1 MFRTYQHV
9 SQRIVGHFCSS
20 WKPTTPGR
28 EERRA
33 ESTSSRPAC
42 VLAHVTLNRAPT
54 CVEIP
59 QSMEVLKHGQMRFL
73 RFPPARCVPQV
84 RPRPLASASIPQN
97 LPVSPPLFKRDTGC
111 SLPALVSPSTSIHLH
126 ISPWL
131 PSSWLCSPHRAL
143 SDASGRI
150 PLSQGAQTTGS
161 RQADGQTEAEIA
173 SGLSHSMSFSHA
185 VAPLI
190 SISLSLMH
198 LLRPSSPLLLSFSPI
213 KSLFPV
219 CISSRSCFSSLTCSF
234 SLTHLASLLFVFF
247 SSH

>member
-1 MFRTYQHV
+1 MFRTYRHV

-20 WKPTTPGR
+20 WKPTTPGL

-97 LPVSPPLFKRDTGC
+97 LPVSPPLFKRDKAAHFLLSSLRLPPSIYISAHGC
-111 SLPALVSPSTSIHLH
+111 RHPGSAHLTVPSQMRLAGSLCRRELKQ
-126 ISPWL
+126 
-131 PSSWLCSPHRAL
+131 
-143 SDASGRI
+143 
-150 PLSQGAQTTGS
+150 QGAGRQTD
-161 RQADGQTEAEIA
+161 RQRRRLPRGCLT
-173 SGLSHSMSFSHA
+173 LCP
-185 VAPLI
+185 PL
-190 SISLSLMH
+190 
-198 LLRPSSPLLLSFSPI
+198 
-213 KSLFPV
+213 
-219 CISSRSCFSSLTCSF
+219 TQ
-234 SLTHLASLLFVFF
+234 SLL
-247 SSH
+247 